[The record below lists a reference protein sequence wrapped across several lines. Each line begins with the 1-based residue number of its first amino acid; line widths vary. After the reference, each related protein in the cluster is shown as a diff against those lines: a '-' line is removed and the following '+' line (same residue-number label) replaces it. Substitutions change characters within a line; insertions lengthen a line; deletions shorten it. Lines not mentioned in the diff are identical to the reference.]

1 LVSRKGSRYRREVR
15 TAEELEKGIFMKTE
29 GERRLIASS
38 IGERRASQ
46 EDVILYAVVVLRLSG
61 L

>member
-1 LVSRKGSRYRREVR
+1 MR
-15 TAEELEKGIFMKTE
+15 TE

-46 EDVILYAVVVLRLSG
+46 EDVIRHCSASFIWSVVTET
-61 L
+61 